1 MNILSTI
8 DKNWTLF
15 LDRDGVINYEKKEDY
30 VLNWNEFRFYEGATR
45 AVKILSEIFGTIVM
59 VTNQRG
65 VGKGIMTVDDLADIH
80 HNMLITITENEG
92 RLDKIYY
99 CDSMDNDCFDRKP
112 NPGMAY
118 QAKKDFEHIDFS
130 KSIMVGNK
138 LSDMKFGKNAGMYTV
153 YVDTTNP
160 EVISPDPL
168 IDFRFNDLLSFAETL
183 QSVITK
189 P

>member
-1 MNILSTI
+1 MPTLPTI
-8 DKNWTLF
+8 DKSWTLF
-15 LDRDGVINYEKKEDY
+15 LDRDGVINHEKIDSY
-30 VLNWNEFRFYEGATR
+30 VLSWNEFRFYDGVTEAL
-45 AVKILSEIFGTIVM
+45 KNLSDVFGTIVM

-65 VGKGIMTVDDLADIH
+65 VGKGIMTVNDLADIH
-80 HNMLITITENEG
+80 TNMLRAITENSG

-99 CDSMDNDCFDRKP
+99 CDSMDNDCYDRKP

-118 QAKKDFEHIDFS
+118 QAKRDFENIDFS

-138 LSDMKFGKNAGMYTV
+138 LSDMKFGKSAGMFTV

-160 EVISPDPL
+160 EVPSPNPL
-168 IDFRFNDLLSFAETL
+168 IDFRFKDLPSFA
-183 QSVITK
+183 QSVVSVIRK